1 MLASAAMTTL
11 AHARATEIT
20 AWRVAALGALAA
32 AAALAVALAS
42 EHWIGLAPCELCLW
56 QRWPY
61 WAAIAA
67 GVLALAVPRLAM
79 PLAVLVIVLFLGNAA
94 LAAFHA
100 GVEWGFWPSPL
111 PGCGAGASGG
121 AGSID
126 ELMARLQAAPIVRCD
141 QPAIV
146 VAGLSM
152 AGWNAV
158 FALAVGVALV
168 MFLRQ
173 PRRTA

>member
-1 MLASAAMTTL
+1 MHGPVPLHRPATGRIAA
-11 AHARATEIT
+11 A
-20 AWRVAALGALAA
+20 GALAA

-42 EHWIGLAPCELCLW
+42 EHWGGLAPCELCLW

-67 GVLALAVPRLAM
+67 GAAALLAPRAAL
-79 PLAVLVIVLFLGNAA
+79 PLAVVVIALFLGNAA

-111 PGCGAGASGG
+111 PGCGAGATG
-121 AGSID
+121 AAASVE
-126 ELMARLQAAPIVRCD
+126 ELMARIAAAPIVRCD
-141 QPAIV
+141 QPAVV

-158 FALAVGVALV
+158 YALAVGAGLLIWLAR
-168 MFLRQ
+168 M
-173 PRRTA
+173 RRTA

>member
-1 MLASAAMTTL
+1 MHGPVPLRRPSAAP
-11 AHARATEIT
+11 I
-20 AWRVAALGALAA
+20 AAAGALAA

-42 EHWIGLAPCELCLW
+42 EHWGGLAPCELCLW

-61 WAAIAA
+61 WAAVAA
-67 GVLALAVPRLAM
+67 GTAALALPRAAL
-79 PLAVLVIVLFLGNAA
+79 PLAVLVATLFLGNAA

-111 PGCGAGASGG
+111 PGCGAGVTGA
-121 AGSID
+121 AGSVE
-126 ELMARLQAAPIVRCD
+126 ELMARIAAAPIVRCD

-158 FALAVGVALV
+158 YALAVGAGL
-168 MFLRQ
+168 LIWLART
-173 PRRTA
+173 RRTA

>member
-1 MLASAAMTTL
+1 MIVPARPAAEM
-11 AHARATEIT
+11 A
-20 AWRVAALGALAA
+20 AWRIAAAGALAA

-42 EHWIGLAPCELCLW
+42 EHWGGLAPCELCLW

-67 GVLALAVPRLAM
+67 GVLALVMPRAAVPLA
-79 PLAVLVIVLFLGNAA
+79 LLVIALFLGNAT

-111 PGCGAGASGG
+111 PGCGAGSSGG
-121 AGSID
+121 AATVE

-158 FALAVGVALV
+158 FALAVAA
-168 MFLRQ
+168 FLIISLRRS
-173 PRRTA
+173 RRTA